1 VNSQCFLI
9 AASLNIREK
18 NSPLENVGIK
28 QKKTDHK
35 PLRHE
40 TSHITLKW
48 QEKFSKENF
57 GVKR

>member
-1 VNSQCFLI
+1 M
-9 AASLNIREK
+9 
-18 NSPLENVGIK
+18 GIK

-40 TSHITLKW
+40 TSQITLKW